1 DRRGGFDLL
10 DIGDVIELD
19 EPRFRGHCGC
29 AGHGARVSGSTGT
42 AGTSSASCTA
52 GIARTAAATGGI
64 PPATGTSGPAGA
76 SCGARVSGTAGC
88 AGSTGGRRRLLRLAG
103 ELQLAQLLHGVG
115 VAVEEQHRM
124 GDIVDDDL
132 ADLLTVHGPLHIL
145 ADGGLG
151 E

>member
-1 DRRGGFDLL
+1 
-10 DIGDVIELD
+10 
-19 EPRFRGHCGC
+19 RGHRGC
-29 AGHGARVSGSTGT
+29 AGHGARVYASTGI

-52 GIARTAAATGGI
+52 GIARTAATGGI
-64 PPATGTSGPAGA
+64 SPATGISGTAGA
-76 SCGARVSGTAGC
+76 SCGACVSGTAGC

-103 ELQLAQLLHGVG
+103 DLQLAQLLHGVG

-151 E
+151 EVLLRSLLMIDL